1 MKGNRGGYNREFAAC
16 VLIAAVYIS
25 DDEACARYGVSLR
38 SLQNY
43 RKRLITDDTLAEVF
57 ATKKAELDRQWANDF
72 IAPLRK
78 GAQFL
83 LEAFESCRSDK
94 QYIKNPSVIQAVAEA
109 VRLCA
114 DVVLTSKAIDAQF
127 SKSDQPPDQ
136 LPQEVPSPI
145 AVEYPC

>member
-1 MKGNRGGYNREFAAC
+1 MKGNRSGYNREFAAS

-25 DDEACARYGVSLR
+25 DDEACAKYGISLR

-43 RKRLITDDTLAEVF
+43 RKRLITDKSLAEVF
-57 ATKKAELDRQWANDF
+57 ATRKAELDRQWANDF

-83 LEAFESCRSDK
+83 LEAFESCRGDK
-94 QYIKNPSVIQAVAEA
+94 QYIKNPVVIQAVAEA

-127 SKSDQPPDQ
+127 SNPDQPSDQ
-136 LPQEVPSPI
+136 LPQEVPSTLS
-145 AVEYPC
+145 VEYTC

>member
-1 MKGNRGGYNREFAAC
+1 MKGKRGGFNHDFAAT
-16 VLIAAVYIS
+16 VLIAAVYLS
-25 DDEACARYGVSLR
+25 DAEACAKYGISVR

-43 RKRLITDDTLAEVF
+43 RKRMVSDAILADIF
-57 ATKKAELDRQWANDF
+57 ATKKSKLDKEWAQDF
-72 IAPLRK
+72 IVPLRK

-94 QYIKNPSVIQAVAEA
+94 QYIKNPVVIQAVAEA

-127 SKSDQPPDQ
+127 GDPDQPANQ
-136 LPQEVPSPI
+136 LPQEVPP
-145 AVEYPC
+145 AQVEYPC